1 MYRLKYM
8 RKSFIFL
15 FCFFSFVLSAKKHKQ
30 HHPNHREAS
39 PGPVQIDSLKPGKRS
54 DSFDEAVAKRV
65 DTDRN
70 MKIVLC
76 SIGGLIVILIISSS
90 LKKRRKRKEELAEK
104 QFIKERMD
112 FAYGKDEIL
121 ENHYKEL
128 QAKFDSLESSRLKKL
143 FELALNKKKKLN
155 ELYERYGTEIA
166 IRILNNQYW
175 VGMTEEQ
182 LREAKGDP
190 DKIEVEVMKTKT
202 KRIYI
207 YGNKSSGDVFNFVNG
222 SLERFKD
229 R

>member
-1 MYRLKYM
+1 MS
-8 RKSFIFL
+8 KSFIIL
-15 FCFFSFVLSAKKHKQ
+15 FCFFSFILLAKKHKS
-30 HHPNHREAS
+30 HHPNHSEVS
-39 PGPVQIDSLKPGKRS
+39 EVPIQIDSIKPANS
-54 DSFDEAVAKRV
+54 SNSFDEAVAKRV
-65 DTDRN
+65 DTNRN
-70 MKIVLC
+70 MQIVLC

-128 QAKFDSLESSRLKKL
+128 QAKFDSLDSSRLKKL
-143 FELALNKKKKLN
+143 FELAVNKKKKLN
-155 ELYERYGTEIA
+155 ELSERYGTETA

-182 LREAKGDP
+182 LREAKGEP
-190 DKIEVEVMKTKT
+190 DRIEVEVMKTKT